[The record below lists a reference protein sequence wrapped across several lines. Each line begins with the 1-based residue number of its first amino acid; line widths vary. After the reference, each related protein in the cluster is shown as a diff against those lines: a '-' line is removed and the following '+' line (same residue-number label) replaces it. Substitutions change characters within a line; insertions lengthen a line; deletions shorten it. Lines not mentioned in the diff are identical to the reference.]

1 MYDDYDD
8 EDDSPKVDITKLRY
22 VLYARKSTDDPKR
35 QVRSIPDQIDECR
48 RLAKEL
54 GIKVVAVIE
63 EKGSAKIPNKRPEF
77 DKMMKAMGKQYDAML
92 SWHPD
97 RLSRNMQ
104 EGSAIL
110 ELVDTKVVKDL
121 KFVTHYFTNNASG
134 KMLLGISF
142 VMADYYVKNLSENIG
157 RGVKK
162 GLKEGK
168 SSGTPMHGYIRGE
181 DNKYHPDN
189 ENGSKNFDLICQA
202 WKMRK
207 EGKSLEV
214 IAKHMTDG
222 GYARA
227 YKDKA
232 AKAGEKVLMTDKILS
247 DRVFPSPFYYGVLI
261 QTGKPIDLREL
272 PGYGFVPA
280 TDEQTYNDI
289 QAMTGRRS
297 TDYKKRA
304 IFKPLVGMVFCAYCR
319 KKMYPQTPLS
329 GAKTEK
335 KRILSYRCD
344 TTYCPRHKKDLNLPK
359 SIRAMVVFGFMSDML
374 KNLNVTE
381 LEYGKLKT
389 KLVATNAAKI
399 QKTAI
404 KLHSKQAALKSMQ
417 QDIKER
423 SLKILNIIDQTTT
436 IYKNNE
442 AHINELEMQRQE
454 LADEI
459 SALQQQKTSPDE
471 DMLSFNEFLN
481 VAKNAHLL
489 LEAADI
495 GIKDRIARLIYL
507 NVTVDDQNVVE
518 YQIREP
524 FRTYFQ
530 MHKILDG
537 RGDRTRTCDLTAPS
551 RTR

>member
-1 MYDDYDD
+1 
-8 EDDSPKVDITKLRY
+8 
-22 VLYARKSTDDPKR
+22 
-35 QVRSIPDQIDECR
+35 
-48 RLAKEL
+48 
-54 GIKVVAVIE
+54 VVAVIE

-189 ENGSKNFDLICQA
+189 EDGNKNFDLLCQA

-214 IAKHMTDG
+214 IAKYMTDE

-232 AKAGEKVLMTDKILS
+232 EKAGEKVLMTDKILS
-247 DRVFPSPFYYGVLI
+247 DRVFPNPFYYGVLV
-261 QTGKPIDLREL
+261 QTGKAIDLRDI
-272 PGYGFVPA
+272 PGYDFIPA
-280 TDEQTYNDI
+280 TDESTYNYI
-289 QAMTGRRS
+289 QAMTGRR
-297 TDYKKRA
+297 TADYKKRA
-304 IFKPLVGMVFCAYCR
+304 IFKPLVGMVFCAYCT

-329 GAKTEK
+329 GSKSEK

-344 TTYCPRHKKDLNLPK
+344 TAYCPRHKNELKLPK
-359 SIRAMVVFGFMSDML
+359 SIRAIVVFGFMSDML
-374 KNLNVTE
+374 KNLDVTE
-381 LEYGKLKT
+381 AEYAKLKSR
-389 KLVATNAAKI
+389 LASTNSAKI
-399 QKTAI
+399 QKAAI
-404 KLHSKQAALKSMQ
+404 KLHSKQAALKSLEK
-417 QDIKER
+417 DIRER
-423 SLKILNIIDQTTT
+423 SLKMLNLDQTTT
-436 IYKNNE
+436 VYKNNE
-442 AHINELEMQRQE
+442 AHINELEMQRQD
-454 LADEI
+454 LIDEI
-459 SALQQQKTSPDE
+459 SSLQQQKNNPNE
-471 DMLSFNEFLN
+471 DILSFNEFLN

-507 NVTVDDQNVVE
+507 NVTVDDQNVVD

-530 MHKILDG
+530 MHKILYG
-537 RGDRTRTCDLTAPS
+537 RGERT
-551 RTR
+551 